1 MKMMPSEVIVG
12 LLSLLGTLIGSITA
26 IMVSN
31 KLTVYRI
38 DQLESEV
45 KKWNKVKERTTE
57 LEKEEGVILEKIRV
71 INRRIADIEEA
82 IKGGNNNA

>member
-1 MKMMPSEVIVG
+1 MPSEVIVG

-71 INRRIADIEEA
+71 INRRIADLEEA

>member
-1 MKMMPSEVIVG
+1 MMPSEVIVG

-71 INRRIADIEEA
+71 INRRIADLEEA

>member
-1 MKMMPSEVIVG
+1 MPSEVIVG

-71 INRRIADIEEA
+71 INNRIADLENYH
-82 IKGGNNNA
+82 KGGNDNA

>member
-1 MKMMPSEVIVG
+1 MPSEVIVG